1 MSAGTITLTH
11 NSTAVVGNG
20 TSFLTELAAGDHIVT
35 TAGGLAYTLP
45 VLSVNSN
52 TSITLV
58 DFFTGATQSG
68 AGWYALP
75 RIAMSLVSAAMVVQN
90 TEALRGLNYDK
101 QNWQQLFTGSGTV
114 TVKLPDQ
121 STFTGPAWGSITA
134 SLDSLSNSINSLATD
149 VGNKAAKGTNSDIT
163 SLSGLSTP
171 LSKGQGGT
179 GSNSP
184 FGSVADTFCQGND
197 SRLNTVAGKTGGQIT
212 STIDVTGNIDARRRT
227 AAEPS
232 SGTVLTG
239 YPIESIHNIA
249 GVDRAICS
257 LQSSYTWGQQ
267 NTVASINVGLI
278 SSTGAWV
285 RGSSFIFDGSG
296 SATAPG
302 QWVNNSD
309 ERIKTNIQRIADPL
323 DKMTQLRGVSWDRLD
338 GYAGGLGFIAQD
350 VQKVFPGSVYVGQD
364 RTLTD
369 GTVVKGVLGVD
380 TSGVAAAL
388 HHEAILALMSR
399 LDELEKKLN
408 TIQSG
413 S

>member
-52 TSITLV
+52 TSVTLV

-90 TEALRGLNYDK
+90 TEALRGLNFDK
-101 QNWQQLFTGSGTV
+101 QNWQQLFSGTGNITV
-114 TVKLPDQ
+114 TLPDG
-121 STFTGPAWGSITA
+121 STFTGPAWNSFTTQ
-134 SLDSLSNSINSLATD
+134 LNSLSTQVNA
-149 VGNKAAKGTNSDIT
+149 KAAKGANSDIT
-163 SLSGLSTP
+163 SLSGLTTP
-171 LSKGQGGT
+171 LSKAQGGT

-184 FGSVADTFCQGND
+184 FGASADTFCQGND
-197 SRLNTVAGKTGGQIT
+197 SRLNTVAGKAGGQIT
-212 STIDVTGNIDARRRT
+212 SSVDVTGNTSARRRT

-232 SGTVLTG
+232 TGTALTG
-239 YPIESIHNIA
+239 FPVESIHNIA
-249 GVDRAICS
+249 GIDRAIAS
-257 LQSSYTWGQQ
+257 LVGNYTWGQTNAFGTLNVALYG
-267 NTVASINVGLI
+267 NTG
-278 SSTGAWV
+278 
-285 RGSSFIFDGSG
+285 SFIRGASYTFDGGG

-323 DKMTQLRGVSWDRLD
+323 GKMMQLRGVSWDRLD
-338 GYAGGLGFIAQD
+338 GYAGGIGFIAQE
-350 VQKVFPGSVYVGQD
+350 VQKVFPGSVFESGID
-364 RTLTD
+364 RELTD
-369 GTVVKGVLGVD
+369 GTIVKNVLSVD
-380 TSGVAAAL
+380 SSGVAAAL

-399 LDELEKKLN
+399 IDELEMKLN
-408 TIQSG
+408 TTQSG

>member
-52 TSITLV
+52 TSVTLV

-90 TEALRGLNYDK
+90 TEALRGLNFDK
-101 QNWQQLFTGSGTV
+101 QNWQQLFSGTGNITV
-114 TVKLPDQ
+114 TLPDGT
-121 STFTGPAWGSITA
+121 SFTGPAWNSFTTQ
-134 SLDSLSNSINSLATD
+134 LNSLSTQVNA
-149 VGNKAAKGTNSDIT
+149 KAAKGANNDIT
-163 SLSGLSTP
+163 SLSGLTTP
-171 LSKGQGGT
+171 LSKAQGGT

-184 FGSVADTFCQGND
+184 FGTAADTFCQGND
-197 SRLNTVAGKTGGQIT
+197 SRLNTVGGKTGGQIT
-212 STIDVTGNIDARRRT
+212 SIIDVTGNVTARRRT
-227 AAEPS
+227 ASEPTS
-232 SGTVLTG
+232 SGTTLTG
-239 YPIESIHNIA
+239 YPIESTHNIA
-249 GVDRAICS
+249 GVDRAIAS
-257 LQSSYTWGQQ
+257 LVGNYTWGQT
-267 NTVASINVGLI
+267 NAFGTINVGLYTA
-278 SSTGAWV
+278 SGSFLRGA
-285 RGSSFIFDGSG
+285 SYTFDGGG

-309 ERIKTNIQRIADPL
+309 ERIKTNIQRITDPL
-323 DKMTQLRGVSWDRLD
+323 DKMMQLRGVSWDRLD

-350 VQKVFPGSVYVGQD
+350 VQKVFPGSVYVGQN
-364 RTLTD
+364 RTLID
-369 GTVVKGVLGVD
+369 GTVVEGVLGVD

-399 LDELEKKLN
+399 LDELEKK
-408 TIQSG
+408 IDIPQSG

>member
-1 MSAGTITLTH
+1 MSAGTITLTS
-11 NSTAVVGNG
+11 NSAAVSG
-20 TSFLTELAAGDHIVT
+20 SETEFTTDLAAGDFIVAT
-35 TAGGLAYTLP
+35 VGGVPYTLP
-45 VLSVNSN
+45 VKTVDSA
-52 TSITLV
+52 TSLTLV
-58 DFFTGATQSG
+58 SNFTGPTQAG
-68 AGWYALP
+68 AAWYAVP
-75 RIAMSLVSAAMVVQN
+75 RVAMNLVSAAMVVQN

-101 QNWQQLFTGSGTV
+101 QNWQQLFTGSGTI
-114 TVKLPDQ
+114 TIKLPDQ
-121 STFTGPAWGSITA
+121 STFSGPAWGGITA
-134 SLDSLSNSINSLATD
+134 SLNSLSNSINSLATD
-149 VGNKAAKGTNSDIT
+149 VGNKAAKGANSDIT
-163 SLSGLSTP
+163 SLSGITTP
-171 LSKGQGGT
+171 LSKAQGGT

-184 FGSVADTFCQGND
+184 FGTAADTFCQGND

-350 VQKVFPGSVYVGQD
+350 VQKVFPGSVYVGQN

-369 GTVVKGVLGVD
+369 GTVVEGVLGVD

-399 LDELEKKLN
+399 IDELEMKLN
-408 TIQSG
+408 TLQSG

>member
-52 TSITLV
+52 TSVTLV

-101 QNWQQLFTGSGTV
+101 QNWQQLFTGSGTI

-121 STFTGPAWGSITA
+121 STFTGPAWGGITA
-134 SLDSLSNSINSLATD
+134 SLNSLSSD
-149 VGNKAAKGTNSDIT
+149 VGTKAEKGANNDIT
-163 SLSGLSTP
+163 SLAGLTTP
-171 LSKGQGGT
+171 LSKAQGGT
-179 GSNSP
+179 GLNNP
-184 FGSVADTFCQGND
+184 FGTIAGSFCEGSD
-197 SRLNTVAGKTGGQIT
+197 SRLMTVAGKTGGEISSATQVVGT
-212 STIDVTGNIDARRRT
+212 LTGRRKS

-232 SGTVLTG
+232 TGTILYGAPV
-239 YPIESIHNIA
+239 ESTHQIA
-249 GVDRAICS
+249 NVDRAIVS
-257 LQSSYTWGQQ
+257 LQSAYTWGNT
-267 NTVASINVGLI
+267 NTVGAINVALL
-278 SSTGAWV
+278 SSAGTYV
-285 RGSSFIFDGSG
+285 RGATFSFDGG
-296 SATAPG
+296 GNATAPG

-369 GTVVKGVLGVD
+369 GTVVESVLGVD

-399 LDELEKKLN
+399 IDELEKKLN

-413 S
+413 A

>member
-45 VLSVNSN
+45 ILSVNSN

-58 DFFTGATQSG
+58 DFFTGATQAG

-75 RIAMSLVSAAMVVQN
+75 RIAMSLVNAAMVVQN
-90 TEALRGLNYDK
+90 TEALRGLNFDK
-101 QNWQQLFTGSGTV
+101 QNWQQLFSGTGTITV
-114 TVKLPDQ
+114 TLPDG
-121 STFTGPAWGSITA
+121 STFTGPAWNSFTTQ
-134 SLDSLSNSINSLATD
+134 LNSLSTQVNA
-149 VGNKAAKGTNSDIT
+149 KAAKGANSDIT
-163 SLSGLSTP
+163 SLSGLTTP
-171 LSKGQGGT
+171 LSKAQGGT
-179 GSNSP
+179 GLNSP
-184 FGSVADTFCQGND
+184 FGTIAGSFCEGSD
-197 SRLNTVAGKTGGQIT
+197 SRLMTVAGKTGGEI
-212 STIDVTGNIDARRRT
+212 SSAISAIGNISGRRKT
-227 AAEPS
+227 ATEPTN
-232 SGTVLTG
+232 SGTQLTG
-239 YPIESIHNIA
+239 YPIESIHAIA
-249 GVDRAICS
+249 GVDRAIAS
-257 LQSSYTWGQQ
+257 LVGNYTWGQT
-267 NTVASINVGLI
+267 NAFGTLNVGLYTA
-278 SSTGAWV
+278 SGSFL
-285 RGSSFIFDGSG
+285 RGSTYTFDGGG

-309 ERIKTNIQRIADPL
+309 ERIKTNIQRITDPL
-323 DKMTQLRGVSWDRLD
+323 DKMMRLRGVSWDRLD

-369 GTVVKGVLGVD
+369 GTVVEGVLGVD

-399 LDELEKKLN
+399 IDELEKKIDIL
-408 TIQSG
+408 QLG